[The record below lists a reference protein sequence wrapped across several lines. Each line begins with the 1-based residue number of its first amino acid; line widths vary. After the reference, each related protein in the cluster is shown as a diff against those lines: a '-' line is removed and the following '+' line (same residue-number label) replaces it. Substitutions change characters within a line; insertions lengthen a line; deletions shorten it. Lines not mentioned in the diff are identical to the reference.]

1 MGAFIISKRNFLIR
15 HGDGS
20 ERLIQKDY
28 VGPISEEDL
37 NSRVVQMAIKGGFIA
52 VSSQSADKQLQS
64 AKETSDEAE
73 TDIHPDAE
81 KGADGT
87 ELEEGKKKGKK

>member
-1 MGAFIISKRNFLIR
+1 
-15 HGDGS
+15 
-20 ERLIQKDY
+20 
-28 VGPISEEDL
+28 
-37 NSRVVQMAIKGGFIA
+37 MAIKGGFIA

-73 TDIHPDAE
+73 TDIRPDAE